1 MSDDANQLS
10 LDEVIELL
18 EDLNLVV
25 DRLHK
30 EMRCLKKEVEAI
42 TQSMKNL
49 EDIKRIYRAAE
60 KNFMHG

>member
-1 MSDDANQLS
+1 MPDDAHQLP

-30 EMRCLKKEVEAI
+30 EMRSLKREVEAI
-42 TQSMKNL
+42 AQLMKNL
-49 EDIKRIYRAAE
+49 EDIKRLY
-60 KNFMHG
+60 KSTDPDFMHG